1 MANAWRPHPRS
12 VTRLARAALLA
23 LGASACATGTVPI
36 DAEGAVDGAGGGAT
50 TTTSSTG
57 GGGGEGGHWNG
68 KPWDGTACAEP
79 TQFVY
84 VVSTSSNLYRFWP
97 PTLSFELVG
106 HLDCPTTWSPMSM
119 AIDRNATAWVLY
131 QDQVVYRLDLANGKC
146 VESGYNAAH
155 EIGIP
160 FGYFGMAFT
169 ADPASPEGETLF
181 VREAAF
187 YDAGTDPGS
196 RRLGR
201 FDTGSATIAPIGGGS
216 GANADLAGTGDG
228 RLFGFEKIAAPDG
241 GDAVGVLAEYDTAT
255 GARIA
260 VTDLAG
266 VTIGAAWAVANW
278 GGDVYL
284 FSSGNDGMTRV
295 VRYDPEADTVEVVV
309 PKVGFEVI
317 GAGVSACAPIDPPK

>member
-1 MANAWRPHPRS
+1 MTARHA
-12 VTRLARAALLA
+12 LAFVFA
-23 LGASACATGTVPI
+23 LGASACAAGTVPVDI
-36 DAEGAVDGAGGGAT
+36 GSGVDGAGGGVTA
-50 TTTSSTG
+50 TTSSEGAG
-57 GGGGEGGHWNG
+57 GGGGEGGEWNG

-84 VVSTSSNLYRFWP
+84 VVTTHSNLYRFWP

-106 HLDCPTTWSPMSM
+106 HLDCPTTWTPMSM

-131 QDQVVYRLDLANGKC
+131 QDQVVYRVDLANGKC

-155 EIGIP
+155 ELGIP

-169 ADPASPEGETLF
+169 ADTASPEGETLF

-187 YDAGTDPGS
+187 YDAGSDPGV

-201 FDTGSATIAPIGGGS
+201 FDTGSATVAPIGEGS

-228 RLFGFEKIAAPDG
+228 RLFGFEKVPGSDG
-241 GDAVGVLAEYDTAT
+241 ADATGTLAEYDTAT

-266 VTIGAAWAVANW
+266 VTIGAAWAVAAW

-284 FSSGNDGMTRV
+284 FSSGNDGKTRV
-295 VRYDPEADTVEVVV
+295 VRYDPEAETVEVVV